1 MEFDRVGKYRIL
13 HEIGRGTMG
22 RVFKAQD
29 PVLGRFVAV
38 KTLSYSLGATEES
51 RKRFH
56 REAQAAAVLSH
67 PNIVTVHDFGE
78 EKGLIYMAMELLE
91 GKDLRDALADGD
103 LPGLDDK
110 LRVMEQVMAGL
121 SFAHSKGVIHRD
133 LKPANIHIQP
143 SGQVKIVDFGLARL
157 STSEMTQDGIVLG
170 TPNYMSPEQALGD
183 KIDARS
189 DVFAAG
195 AVFYEAV
202 TGFKPFDAEST
213 PGVLFQVVHK
223 EPRPVREVVPEI
235 PQILAEVV
243 DKALIKDK
251 GKRFQS
257 ARQMRAAL
265 SVARQALEAGRGPNA
280 TLAGESQRAL
290 REAMKIEPP
299 KSAPDASAPPA
310 FVHGSAALDVAVAP
324 PAPRSSKLPRTLAS
338 RVPLEVDLGH
348 SAKAAARSSVLPLA
362 LGGLGLLAVVGLGL
376 GYVVL
381 TRARPA
387 AAPAS
392 PTPTSDASRAQV
404 GALTLALVETQLK
417 LAERD
422 LEDKNYGAAIDQ
434 ADRVLKLDGK
444 NAQARKIRGQAA
456 AKQEEVAAAAS
467 EAQAAADLGDTEKAS
482 AALDQLLNL
491 DPRHPAAAA
500 LSERLN
506 SAFKSRA
513 EEAGA
518 LMTRSRGDAESAKA
532 NHSEAFVK
540 ADGAA
545 REAGTRLQQGDFA
558 EATRGF
564 LEARDG
570 FDRARRAAK
579 APTPAATGLAPMTR
593 TQPSSALV
601 SATPAPAPALTPPSA
616 SGPARAFVTG
626 KTQIAGA
633 RSGGGVQGFDT
644 ADVKTQRTPDFIGHI
659 EFEVTP
665 SAVRAGDPLS
675 LRVVVV
681 NEGKK
686 PVRIRGVVLT
696 MTHHGT
702 RTSLPANLLGRDIAP
717 LQRVAVAEART
728 VWPDGASA
736 WSLEAV
742 VTSDRDETGTARLTW
757 E

>member
-91 GKDLRDALADGD
+91 GKDLRDALSDGD
-103 LPGLDDK
+103 LPALDDK

-143 SGQVKIVDFGLARL
+143 GGQVKIVDFGLARL

-195 AVFYEAV
+195 AVFYEAL
-202 TGFKPFDAEST
+202 TACKPFDAEST

-223 EPRPVREVVPEI
+223 QPRAVRDIVPEI
-235 PQILAEVV
+235 PAILAEVV
-243 DKALIKDK
+243 EKALIKDK
-251 GKRFQS
+251 TKRFQS

-299 KSAPDASAPPA
+299 KSAPDASAPPP
-310 FVHGSAALDVAVAP
+310 FVHGSAALDVDAAP
-324 PAPRSSKLPRTLAS
+324 AAPRSARLPRTLAGRGPVDVGPG
-338 RVPLEVDLGH
+338 RV
-348 SAKAAARSSVLPLA
+348 ATAAARSLVLPLV
-362 LGGLGLLAVVGLGL
+362 LGGLGLVVVVGLGL
-376 GYVVL
+376 GYVIL
-381 TRARPA
+381 NRPRPA
-387 AAPAS
+387 PVAAS
-392 PTPTSDASRAQV
+392 PTPGSDASRAEV
-404 GALTLALVETQLK
+404 GALTQALVETQLK

-422 LEDKNYGAAIDQ
+422 LEDKNYAAAIEQ
-434 ADRVLKLDGK
+434 ADSILKLDGRS
-444 NAQARKIRGQAA
+444 AQARKIRGQAA
-456 AKQEEVAAAAS
+456 AKKEEVETAAS
-467 EAQAAADLGDTEKAS
+467 EAQAASDLGDTEKAS
-482 AALDQLLNL
+482 LALERLLNL
-491 DPRHPAAAA
+491 DPRHPVAAA

-513 EEAGA
+513 EEAGR
-518 LMTRSRGDAESAKA
+518 LMTRARSEAESAKA
-532 NHSEAFVK
+532 DHIEAFAK
-540 ADGAA
+540 ADSAA

-564 LEARDG
+564 LEARDAY
-570 FDRARRAAK
+570 DRARRAAK
-579 APTPAATGLAPMTR
+579 APTPVPSGAALRPGVPARGAPA
-593 TQPSSALV
+593 SAPPE
-601 SATPAPAPALTPPSA
+601 PAPPSLPPGHA
-616 SGPARAFVTG
+616 EPTRAFVTG
-626 KTQIAGA
+626 KTQVAGA
-633 RSGGGVQGFDT
+633 RSGGGVQGFDS
-644 ADVKTQRTPDFIGHI
+644 ADVKTRKSPDFVGHI

-665 SAVRAGDPLS
+665 AVVKPGDTVS
-675 LRVVVV
+675 FRVFVV

-686 PVRIRGVVLT
+686 PVKVRSVGLT
-696 MTHHGT
+696 SYENGQ
-702 RTSLPANLLGRDIAP
+702 RSSLPANSLGRDVAP
-717 LQRVAVAEART
+717 LQRVAVAEAKM
-728 VWPDGASA
+728 VWPETPGS
-736 WSLEAV
+736 WSLETV
-742 VTSDRDETGTARLTW
+742 VTSDRDETGVCRLTW

>member
-103 LPGLDDK
+103 LPSLDDK

-143 SGQVKIVDFGLARL
+143 GGQVKIVDFGLARL

-195 AVFYEAV
+195 AVFYEAL
-202 TGFKPFDAEST
+202 TGGKPFDAEST

-223 EPRPVREVVPEI
+223 EPRPVREVAPDI

-243 DKALIKDK
+243 EKALIKDK
-251 GKRFQS
+251 SKRFQS

-299 KSAPDASAPPA
+299 KSAPDASAPPP
-310 FVHGSAALDVAVAP
+310 FVHGSAALDVDVP
-324 PAPRSSKLPRTLAS
+324 PSATRASKLPRTLAGS
-338 RVPLEVDLGH
+338 GPVEVGAGR
-348 SAKAAARSSVLPLA
+348 SAMAAARSSALPLV
-362 LGGLGLLAVVGLGL
+362 LGGLGLVAAVGLGL
-376 GYVVL
+376 GYMVL
-381 TRARPA
+381 NRARSAPLPA
-387 AAPAS
+387 A
-392 PTPTSDASRAQV
+392 PTPASDASRAQV
-404 GALTLALVETQLK
+404 GALTQALVETQLK

-422 LEDKNYGAAIDQ
+422 LEDKNYAAAIDQ
-434 ADRVLKLDGK
+434 ADSILKLDGR
-444 NAQARKIRGQAA
+444 NVQARKIRGEALS
-456 AKQEEVAAAAS
+456 KKEEVEAAAS

-482 AALDQLLNL
+482 LALERLLNL
-491 DPRHPAAAA
+491 DPRHPVAAA

-513 EEAGA
+513 EEAGR
-518 LMTRSRGDAESAKA
+518 LMARARGDAELAKA
-532 NHSEAFVK
+532 DRSEAFTR
-540 ADGAA
+540 ADAAA
-545 REAGTRLQQGDFA
+545 REAGDRLQQGDFA
-558 EATRGF
+558 EATRGY
-564 LEARDG
+564 LEARDAY
-570 FDRARRAAK
+570 DRARRATK
-579 APTPAATGLAPMTR
+579 APTPAPSGSALRAGTSPSAAPASAPPEPAPELAPAAR
-593 TQPSSALV
+593 
-601 SATPAPAPALTPPSA
+601 
-616 SGPARAFVTG
+616 SGPVRAFVTG

-633 RSGGGVQGFDT
+633 RSGGGVQGFDS
-644 ADVKTQRTPDFIGHI
+644 ADVKTRRSPDFVGHI

-665 SAVRAGDPLS
+665 AAVKAGDTVS
-675 LRVVVV
+675 LRVFVV

-686 PVRIRGVVLT
+686 PVRVRSVGLT
-696 MTHHGT
+696 LTQNGK
-702 RTSLPANLLGRDIAP
+702 RSSLPANNLGRDIAP
-717 LQRVAVAEART
+717 LQRIAVAEAKT
-728 VWPDGASA
+728 VWPEGATD
-736 WSLEAV
+736 WSLDTV
-742 VTSDRDETGTARLTW
+742 VTSERDETGASRLTW

>member
-1 MEFDRVGKYRIL
+1 MEFDRVGKYQIL

-103 LPGLDDK
+103 LPSLDDK

-143 SGQVKIVDFGLARL
+143 GGQVKIVDFGLARL

-195 AVFYEAV
+195 AVFYEAL
-202 TGFKPFDAEST
+202 TGGKPFDAEST

-223 EPRPVREVVPEI
+223 QPRPVREVMPEI
-235 PQILAEVV
+235 PPILAEVV
-243 DKALIKDK
+243 EKALIKDK
-251 GKRFQS
+251 TKRFQS

-299 KSAPDASAPPA
+299 KSAPDASAPPP
-310 FVHGSAALDVAVAP
+310 FVHGSAALDVD
-324 PAPRSSKLPRTLAS
+324 PAPSATRSGQLPRTLSGRGPA
-338 RVPLEVDLGH
+338 EVDPGR
-348 SAKAAARSSVLPLA
+348 SAKAAARASVVPLV
-362 LGGLGLLAVVGLGL
+362 LGGLGLVAVVGLGL
-376 GYVVL
+376 GYIIL

-387 AAPAS
+387 ALPAS
-392 PTPTSDASRAQV
+392 PTPSSDASRAQV
-404 GALTLALVETQLK
+404 GALTQALVETQLK

-434 ADRVLKLDGK
+434 ADSVLKLDGR
-444 NAQARKIRGQAA
+444 NAQARRIRGQAA
-456 AKQEEVAAAAS
+456 AKKEEVEAAAR

-482 AALDQLLNL
+482 AALDQLLEL
-491 DPRHPAAAA
+491 DPRHPVAAA

-513 EEAGA
+513 EEANQ
-518 LMTRSRGDAESAKA
+518 LMTHARGDAESAKA
-532 NHSEAFVK
+532 LHSEAFAK
-540 ADGAA
+540 ADATA
-545 REAGTRLQQGDFA
+545 REASTRLQQGDFA
-558 EATRGF
+558 VATRGF

-570 FDRARRAAK
+570 YDRARRAAK
-579 APTPAATGLAPMTR
+579 APTPAPIGPTPAKGRL
-593 TQPSSALV
+593 PSSAP
-601 SATPAPAPALTPPSA
+601 ATAAPEPAPEPTAAAATGPP
-616 SGPARAFVTG
+616 RAFVTG

-633 RSGGGVQGFDT
+633 KSGGGVQGFDT
-644 ADVKTQRTPDFIGHI
+644 ADVKTRRTPDFVGHI
-659 EFEVTP
+659 EFEVAP
-665 SAVRAGDPLS
+665 SAVKAGDS
-675 LRVVVV
+675 VTLRVLVV

-686 PVRIRGVVLT
+686 PIRVRGVVLT
-696 MTHHGT
+696 LTQNGK
-702 RTSLPANLLGRDIAP
+702 RSSLPAGVLGRDVAP
-717 LQRVAVAEART
+717 LQKVAVAEAKT
-728 VWPDGASA
+728 VWPDGVGD
-736 WSLEAV
+736 WSLDAV
-742 VTSDRDETGTARLTW
+742 VTSDRDETGIARLTW

>member
-38 KTLSYSLGATEES
+38 KTLSHSLGATEES

-103 LPGLDDK
+103 LATLDEK

-143 SGQVKIVDFGLARL
+143 TGQVKIVDFGLARL

-195 AVFYEAV
+195 AVFYEAL
-202 TGFKPFDAEST
+202 TGYKPFDAEST

-223 EPRPVREVVPEI
+223 QPRPVLEVVPDA
-235 PQILAEVV
+235 PPILAEVV
-243 DKALIKDK
+243 EKALIKDK

-290 REAMKIEPP
+290 REALQTEPP
-299 KSAPDASAPPA
+299 RSTPDAGAPPPS
-310 FVHGSAALDVAVAP
+310 FVHGSTALDLEVA
-324 PAPRSSKLPRTLAS
+324 PAPRSAKLPRTLGGSS
-338 RVPLEVDLGH
+338 RGPVEVGRA
-348 SAKAAARSSVLPLA
+348 AKAAARSSVLPLVF
-362 LGGLGLLAVVGLGL
+362 GGLGLLAVIGLGL
-376 GYVVL
+376 GYVVFL
-381 TRARPA
+381 RARPA
-387 AAPAS
+387 AVPAPA
-392 PTPTSDASRAQV
+392 TPSSDASKAQV
-404 GALTLALVETQLK
+404 GALTLALVESQLK

-434 ADRVLKLDGK
+434 ADSVLKLDGQ
-444 NAQARKIRGQAA
+444 NAHARKIRGQAA
-456 AKQEEVAAAAS
+456 AKKEEVEEAAR
-467 EAQAAADLGDTEKAS
+467 EAQAAADRGDTESAS
-482 AALDQLLNL
+482 TALDRLLEL
-491 DPRHPAAAA
+491 DPRHPAAAS

-513 EEAGA
+513 EEAGQ
-518 LMTRSRGDAESAKA
+518 LMARARVEAEAAKAQHSETFAKADASAK
-532 NHSEAFVK
+532 
-540 ADGAA
+540 D
-545 REAGTRLQQGDFA
+545 AGTRLQQGDYA

-564 LEARDG
+564 LEARDSY
-570 FDRARRAAK
+570 DRARRAARTP
-579 APTPAATGLAPMTR
+579 APPASGRAPGSEPSAIPASAAPEPAADTTPAAAAP
-593 TQPSSALV
+593 
-601 SATPAPAPALTPPSA
+601 PP
-616 SGPARAFVTG
+616 RAFVTG

-633 RSGGGVQGFDT
+633 RSGGGVQGFDS
-644 ADVKTQRTPDFIGHI
+644 ADVKTRRTPDFVGRLD
-659 EFEVTP
+659 FEVVP
-665 SAVRAGDPLS
+665 KAVKAGES
-675 LRVVVV
+675 VTVRVFVV
-681 NEGKK
+681 NDGKK
-686 PVRIRGVVLT
+686 TVRVRSVALTVTENGRRSSLATTVLSRDVV
-696 MTHHGT
+696 
-702 RTSLPANLLGRDIAP
+702 P

-728 VWPDGASA
+728 EWADGVSE
-736 WSLEAV
+736 WSLDAV
-742 VTSDRDETGTARLTW
+742 VTSERDETGIARLTW

>member
-103 LPGLDDK
+103 LATLDDK

-195 AVFYEAV
+195 AVFYEAL
-202 TGFKPFDAEST
+202 TGYKPFDAEST

-223 EPRPVREVVPEI
+223 QPRPVREVLPEV

-243 DKALIKDK
+243 EKALIKDK
-251 GKRFQS
+251 SKRFQS

-299 KSAPDASAPPA
+299 KAAPDASAPPA
-310 FVHGSAALDVAVAP
+310 FVHGSTALDVAVAEA
-324 PAPRSSKLPRTLAS
+324 APRSGKLPRTLAG
-338 RVPLEVDLGH
+338 RGPGEVESGQA
-348 SAKAAARSSVLPLA
+348 AKAVARSSVLL
-362 LGGLGLLAVVGLGL
+362 LVVGGLGLVALVGLGL
-376 GYVVL
+376 SYLILNRTESPV
-381 TRARPA
+381 TAT
-387 AAPAS
+387 
-392 PTPTSDASRAQV
+392 PTPTADASRAQV
-404 GALTLALVETQLK
+404 GALTQALVESRLK

-422 LEDKNYGAAIDQ
+422 LEDKSYDAAIEQ
-434 ADRVLKLDGK
+434 ADSVLKLDGR
-444 NAQARKIRGQAA
+444 NGEARRIRGQAA
-456 AKQEEVAAAAS
+456 AKKEEVEAAAS
-467 EAQAAADLGDTEKAS
+467 EAQAAADHGDTERAS
-482 AALDQLLNL
+482 AALDRLLEL

-506 SAFKSRA
+506 SAFKTRA
-513 EEAGA
+513 EEASQS
-518 LMTRSRGDAESAKA
+518 MTRARSDALAAKA
-532 NHSEAFVK
+532 VHSEAFAK
-540 ADGAA
+540 ADSAA
-545 REAGTRLQQGDFA
+545 HEAGTRLQQGDFA
-558 EATRGF
+558 VATRGF
-564 LEARDG
+564 LEARDAY
-570 FDRARRAAK
+570 DRARRAAK
-579 APTPAATGLAPMTR
+579 APTPAPSEPAPTKGNAPSAA
-593 TQPSSALV
+593 PSSVGPEPTPA
-601 SATPAPAPALTPPSA
+601 ATPQAA
-616 SGPARAFVTG
+616 SGPPRVFVTG

-633 RSGGGVQGFDT
+633 RSGGGLEGFDSS
-644 ADVKTQRTPDFIGHI
+644 DVKTRRSPDFVGHL
-659 EFEVTP
+659 EFEAQP
-665 SAVRAGDPLS
+665 SAVKAGETLS
-675 LRVVVV
+675 LRLFVV

-686 PVRIRGVVLT
+686 PVRVRGIVLT
-696 MTHHGT
+696 LIQNGK
-702 RTSLPANLLGRDIAP
+702 RSSLPASLLGREIAP
-717 LQRVAVAEART
+717 LQRIAVAEART
-728 VWPDGASA
+728 VWPEGAPD

-742 VTSDRDETGTARLTW
+742 VTSDRDETGTCRLTW
-757 E
+757 Q